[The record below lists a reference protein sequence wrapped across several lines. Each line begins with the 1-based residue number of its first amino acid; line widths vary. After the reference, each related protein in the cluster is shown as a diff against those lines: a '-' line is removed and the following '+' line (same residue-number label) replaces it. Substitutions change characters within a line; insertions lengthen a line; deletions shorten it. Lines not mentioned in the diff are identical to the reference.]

1 MGFGSAMWLLK
12 PGVPMRNW
20 TIYCALAGAA
30 ALAAIQAPCGAQGAD
45 FGQAEKQFEQRCE
58 SCHGEGGEGGDRAPA
73 LINSRSLR
81 SRSESQI
88 RDVIKNGTP
97 GGMPAFALAEREL
110 QSLAAWVH
118 SHNLSA
124 YNTRPGG
131 DVAAGEQFFFG
142 GGQCS
147 TCHMIH
153 GRGKANGPDLSDI
166 GLKST
171 VSEIVSALENPTA
184 QMGMHTT
191 PSCPSWA
198 FCPDE
203 AWAVVQVRLRNGSAL
218 RGFARSR
225 AEHDLQLQTFDGRIH
240 LLTDSD
246 YVEITREP
254 QSYMPPL
261 KATAG
266 ERRDLVAYLS
276 SLAGTSPGALASE
289 PEPISKEAIEAVTT
303 PKQGE
308 WPTYN
313 GVPGGNRYSVLDQI
327 NT

>member
-1 MGFGSAMWLLK
+1 
-12 PGVPMRNW
+12 MRKW
-20 TIYCALAGAA
+20 PIYAALAGAA
-30 ALAAIQAPCGAQGAD
+30 LVGGQARAQVPAAQGVY
-45 FGQAEKQFEQRCE
+45 FSRAEKQFEQRCE

-81 SRSESQI
+81 SRSERQI

-97 GGMPAFALAEREL
+97 GGMPAFALAELEL

-218 RGFARSR
+218 RGFARNR
-225 AEHDLQLQTFDGRIH
+225 AEHDLQLQTFDGRLH
-240 LLTDSD
+240 LLTDRE
-246 YVEITREP
+246 YTEVTREK
-254 QSYMPPL
+254 QSYMP
-261 KATAG
+261 
-266 ERRDLVAYLS
+266 
-276 SLAGTSPGALASE
+276 
-289 PEPISKEAIEAVTT
+289 
-303 PKQGE
+303 
-308 WPTYN
+308 
-313 GVPGGNRYSVLDQI
+313 
-327 NT
+327 

>member
-1 MGFGSAMWLLK
+1 MLLLK
-12 PGVPMRNW
+12 TVAPVRCFQSRKWTTYVMLAWATALTAVHARAQVP
-20 TIYCALAGAA
+20 AV
-30 ALAAIQAPCGAQGAD
+30 QGDD
-45 FGQAEKQFEQRCE
+45 FNRAEKQFEQLCE

-73 LINSRSLR
+73 LVNSRSLR
-81 SRSESQI
+81 SRNEGQI
-88 RDVIKNGTP
+88 RDFIKNGTP
-97 GGMPAFALAEREL
+97 GGMPPFALPEREL
-110 QSLAAWVH
+110 RSIAAWVH

-124 YNTRPGG
+124 YNTRPSG
-131 DVAAGEQFFFG
+131 DTAAGEEFFFS

-203 AWAVVQVRLRNGSAL
+203 AWAVVQVRLRKGSEL
-218 RGFARSR
+218 RGFARNR

-240 LLTDSD
+240 LLLDTD
-246 YVEITREP
+246 YEQITREG

-261 KATAG
+261 KATAS
-266 ERRDLVAYLS
+266 ERQNLLAYLS
-276 SLAGTSPGALASE
+276 SLAGISSGPLANE
-289 PEPISKEAIEAVTT
+289 TEPISKEAI
-303 PKQGE
+303 
-308 WPTYN
+308 
-313 GVPGGNRYSVLDQI
+313 
-327 NT
+327 